1 MLSAGEDQLLF
12 DLQCLQRKTA
22 RKKFRREIL
31 DAWDNRCAYCGS
43 DRAYTLDHV
52 HPKSRGGPTR
62 RNNLVACCATCNI
75 QKSDVEWMVFHRA
88 QDFWTVD
95 RELKILEWVNQDEF
109 STRAA
114 REYHEICQA
123 KLIALNPT

>member
-1 MLSAGEDQLLF
+1 
-12 DLQCLQRKTA
+12 
-22 RKKFRREIL
+22 
-31 DAWDNRCAYCGS
+31 
-43 DRAYTLDHV
+43 
-52 HPKSRGGPTR
+52 
-62 RNNLVACCATCNI
+62 
-75 QKSDVEWMVFHRA
+75 MVFHRA